1 MNPLSESGNS
11 ASGRGVLVGSE
22 WLSGYLDG
30 ELTQQQRQQVERLLD
45 ESPALRSE
53 LAELEKM
60 QSTVKTLP
68 HKEIGKE
75 RLNEM
80 ASSPT
85 QQVTRKFGWVLYVV
99 GLAVLVGWG
108 VFRFLRDGVRPYDD
122 EVHMVEKIETSGLY
136 IGFVLLLLS
145 VLRQRMNEARNDRY
159 KDVQI

>member
-1 MNPLSESGNS
+1 MSSKSEGNKAES
-11 ASGRGVLVGSE
+11 RGDPPAGSE

-30 ELTQQQRQQVERLLD
+30 ELTQQQRQRIELLLE

-53 LAELEKM
+53 LAELKKM

-68 HKEIGKE
+68 HKELVKE

-80 ASSPT
+80 VSSST
-85 QQVTRKFGWVLYVV
+85 QRVTHKSGWVLYVV

-108 VFRFLRDGVRPYDD
+108 LYQFSRDD
-122 EVHMVEKIETSGLY
+122 EVHLVEKIATGMVLM
-136 IGFVLLLLS
+136 GVVLLFVS
-145 VLRQRMNEARNDRY
+145 VLRQRLNEARNDRY

>member
-1 MNPLSESGNS
+1 MSSESEGNKAES
-11 ASGRGVLVGSE
+11 RGNPPAGSE

-60 QSTVKTLP
+60 QSTIKTLP

-80 ASSPT
+80 VSSST
-85 QQVTRKFGWVLYVV
+85 QRVTQKSGWALYVV

-108 VFRFLRDGVRPYDD
+108 LYQFSRDD
-122 EVHMVEKIETSGLY
+122 EVHLVEKIATGMVLM
-136 IGFVLLLLS
+136 GVVLLFVS
-145 VLRQRMNEARNDRY
+145 VLRQRLSEARNDRY